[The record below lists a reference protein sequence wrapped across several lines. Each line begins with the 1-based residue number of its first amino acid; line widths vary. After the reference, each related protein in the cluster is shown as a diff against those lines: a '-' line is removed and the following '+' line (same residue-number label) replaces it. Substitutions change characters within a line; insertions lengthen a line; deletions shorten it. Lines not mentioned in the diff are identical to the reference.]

1 MDYHLSDEKISSI
14 AQKSLMIKKNKTN
27 AFRQIKIKVVSKK

>member
-14 AQKSLMIKKNKTN
+14 AQKSLMIKK
-27 AFRQIKIKVVSKK
+27 KIKRMHLD